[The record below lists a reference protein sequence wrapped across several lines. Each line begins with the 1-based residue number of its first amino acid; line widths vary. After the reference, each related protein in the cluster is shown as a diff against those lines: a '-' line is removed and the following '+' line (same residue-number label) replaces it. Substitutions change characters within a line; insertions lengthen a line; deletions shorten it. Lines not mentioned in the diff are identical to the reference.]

1 MKKYAFYP
9 GCVARG
15 GAPELYQSSLLVLDK
30 LGIETI
36 ELDKAACTGAG
47 VLQEKNQKLGD
58 VLNIRTLAFAED
70 MNLPIITIC
79 STCQGVMSQANH
91 RVLKNPE
98 YLEEI
103 NSELREEGLE
113 YKGSTEVKHLL
124 WILIEDIG
132 LNELQKTFKKEL
144 KGFNFAPFYGCY
156 IVRPSDA
163 LGFSENPERQHSLDM
178 VINSTGASVTDFSGK
193 TKCCGFPILLI
204 NQKNSLKMVSNH
216 TGEAKDKGAD
226 AMVTP
231 CPLCHLNLDGYQGKA
246 RKDNR
251 GDKGDLPIIH
261 LPQLLGLAMGIEPYR
276 LGFARH
282 IVSTKDFI
290 SSISPGERYSD
301 PQNFN
306 VAMLLGMI
314 GFGSLIFALITA
326 IAAFFILR
334 AILIYEWGDNSFTHY
349 IDTCSFENIFII
361 GKYICSFLEVTEK
374 VWDWGI
380 SILTSLF

>member
-1 MKKYAFYP
+1 MTVKKYSFYP

-58 VLNIRTLAFAED
+58 VLNIRTLALAEE

-79 STCQGVMSQANH
+79 STCQGVISQANH
-91 RVLKNPE
+91 RVLKSPE

-103 NSELREEGLE
+103 NAELKEEGLE
-113 YKGSTEVKHLL
+113 YKGSTDVKHLL

-132 LNELQKTFKKEL
+132 LDELKKTFKKEL

-204 NQKNSLKMVSNH
+204 N
-216 TGEAKDKGAD
+216 
-226 AMVTP
+226 
-231 CPLCHLNLDGYQGKA
+231 
-246 RKDNR
+246 
-251 GDKGDLPIIH
+251 
-261 LPQLLGLAMGIEPYR
+261 
-276 LGFARH
+276 
-282 IVSTKDFI
+282 
-290 SSISPGERYSD
+290 
-301 PQNFN
+301 
-306 VAMLLGMI
+306 
-314 GFGSLIFALITA
+314 
-326 IAAFFILR
+326 
-334 AILIYEWGDNSFTHY
+334 
-349 IDTCSFENIFII
+349 
-361 GKYICSFLEVTEK
+361 
-374 VWDWGI
+374 
-380 SILTSLF
+380 

>member
-1 MKKYAFYP
+1 MITKKYAFYP

-15 GAPELYQSSLLVLDK
+15 GAPELYDSSLLVLDK

-36 ELDKAACTGAG
+36 ELEKAACTGAG

-58 VLNIRTLAFAED
+58 VLNIRTLALAEK
-70 MNLPIITIC
+70 MNLPVMTIC

-91 RVLKNPE
+91 RVLNNPE

-103 NSELREEGLE
+103 NSELKEEGLE
-113 YKGSTEVKHLL
+113 YKGTIEVKHLL

-132 LNELQKTFKKEL
+132 LDELKKTFKKEL
-144 KGFNFAPFYGCY
+144 KGFHFAPFYGCY

-178 VINSTGASVTDFSGK
+178 VIDSTGASVTDFSGK

-261 LPQLLGLAMGIEPYR
+261 LPQLIGLAMGIEPYR
-276 LGFARH
+276 
-282 IVSTKDFI
+282 
-290 SSISPGERYSD
+290 
-301 PQNFN
+301 
-306 VAMLLGMI
+306 
-314 GFGSLIFALITA
+314 
-326 IAAFFILR
+326 
-334 AILIYEWGDNSFTHY
+334 
-349 IDTCSFENIFII
+349 
-361 GKYICSFLEVTEK
+361 
-374 VWDWGI
+374 
-380 SILTSLF
+380 